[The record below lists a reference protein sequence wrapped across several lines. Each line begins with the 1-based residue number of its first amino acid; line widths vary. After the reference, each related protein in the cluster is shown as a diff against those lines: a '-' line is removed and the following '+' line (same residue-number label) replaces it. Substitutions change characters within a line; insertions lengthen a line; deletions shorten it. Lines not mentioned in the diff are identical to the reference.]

1 VTATASAS
9 REQRPDFLS
18 RFLSAVPLL
27 AVYFGLAALYAW
39 QASRRPVP
47 TIFTDE
53 LELTQ
58 LARAIA
64 ETGEPARRG
73 VPYEGLASLTAYVLA
88 PVWWLSS
95 ATASWAAAKLI
106 LVLAMTATVFPA
118 YGLARMVVPKWYALA
133 AAGAAAAVP
142 ALAYAPVLVEEPLAY
157 PLATLSLWLITRAYV
172 EPSRMRIATAVVVTG
187 TAMLTRTQLS
197 ILFAVFALGFL
208 WLGWQSERVVAWRST
223 WSRWDWVG
231 AAVLMVGIAVAF
243 SAFVGHFSQSWR
255 ETTGFYRDRIVEHMS
270 WAAGALAIGIGVLP
284 LIAGIA
290 ALARPRD
297 EPRDPKTRAFV
308 VTSVASIVVF
318 LAYTGIKGAFIS
330 TRFSTLVVERNLIYL
345 CPILFAATAL
355 AIARGVGRTWA
366 IVGAAVFT
374 LWVVTAVPLR
384 LGEYPYYE
392 AHGLSMAALANREL
406 GWPQGRIEDALVVTC
421 VLALAFVLALRFV
434 RHGSTAFAAIAAAAG
449 VGVLAWTLTSEVYAA
464 EGERLLAKRIESNLP
479 VPSDWVER
487 ETGGGSV
494 VMLGQQMLDDATGI
508 WLTEFFNPSL
518 KKVWSVD
525 GTAPGP
531 GAILT
536 PDLAAADGTLTPNPR
551 TDYAITLNGVELQAP
566 EVARVGQYILYR
578 VDQKP
583 LKVAAGVTG
592 VDHDGWVSDNGD
604 DGVAEAAYNRFDV
617 SRDGPGFASVNVS
630 RVGACLGAKT
640 AKVTARIGPL
650 GIGRDN
656 QPAIA
661 RVTEVQEKPLPD
673 CKTNGFLLSPPP
685 GPWRVEV
692 SITPTFIPH
701 ELDVNHSDTR
711 RLGAT
716 FTAGFRPFSPG
727 G

>member
-1 VTATASAS
+1 MT
-9 REQRPDFLS
+9 QLS
-18 RFLSAVPLL
+18 RS
-27 AVYFGLAALYAW
+27 
-39 QASRRPVP
+39 
-47 TIFTDE
+47 
-53 LELTQ
+53 
-58 LARAIA
+58 IA
-64 ETGEPARRG
+64 DTGSPARRG
-73 VPYEGLASLTAYVLA
+73 APYDGMPSLVAYVLA
-88 PVWWLSS
+88 PVWWLGS
-95 ATASWAAAKLI
+95 AATSYAAAKLL
-106 LVLAMTATVFPA
+106 LVLAMTATIFPA
-118 YGLARMVVPKWYALA
+118 YALARMVVPKWYALA

-157 PLATLSLWLITRAYV
+157 PLATLCLWLMARAYL
-172 EPSRMRIATAVVVTG
+172 EPSWMRIATAVVVTG
-187 TAMLTRTQLS
+187 AAMLTRTQLS

-231 AAVLMVGIAVAF
+231 AVVLMVGIAVAF

-308 VTSVASIVVF
+308 VTSVAAIVVF

-366 IVGAAVFT
+366 IAGAAVFT

-392 AHGLSMAALANREL
+392 AHGLSMAALANREF
-406 GWPQGRIEDALVVTC
+406 GWSEGRIEDALVVTC
-421 VLALAFVLALRFV
+421 VLALVLVLALRFV
-434 RHGSTAFAAIAAAAG
+434 RRGSTAFAAVASAVGI
-449 VGVLAWTLTSEVYAA
+449 GVLAWTLTSEVYAA
-464 EGERLLAKRIESNLP
+464 EGEQILANQIESNLP
-479 VPSDWVER
+479 VPKDWVEQA
-487 ETGGGSV
+487 TGGGSV
-494 VMLGQQMLDDATGI
+494 VILGQQMRDNTGV
-508 WLTEFFNPSL
+508 WLTEFFNPSV
-518 KKVWSVD
+518 KKMWSVD

-536 PDLAAADGTLTPNPR
+536 PDLAAADGTLTPNPG
-551 TDYAITLNGVELQAP
+551 TEYAITLNGVELQAP
-566 EVARVGQYILYR
+566 IVKRVDPYILYR
-578 VDQKP
+578 VDGKP
-583 LKVAAGVTG
+583 LKLAAGVTG
-592 VDHDGWVSDNGD
+592 VDRDGWVSDSDD
-604 DGVAEAAYNRFDV
+604 DGVAHASYNRFDV
-617 SRDGPGFASVNVS
+617 SRDGPGFASVSVS
-630 RVGACLGAKT
+630 RVGACLGAGT

-650 GIGRDN
+650 GIGPDN
-656 QPAIA
+656 QPAIE
-661 RVTEVQEKPLPD
+661 RVTQIETKPLPD
-673 CKTNGFLLSPPP
+673 CKTNGFLLSPPA

-701 ELDVNHSDTR
+701 ELDVNHSDRR

-716 FTAGFRPFSPG
+716 FTAGFRSFAPG

>member
-1 VTATASAS
+1 
-9 REQRPDFLS
+9 
-18 RFLSAVPLL
+18 
-27 AVYFGLAALYAW
+27 
-39 QASRRPVP
+39 
-47 TIFTDE
+47 
-53 LELTQ
+53 
-58 LARAIA
+58 
-64 ETGEPARRG
+64 
-73 VPYEGLASLTAYVLA
+73 
-88 PVWWLSS
+88 
-95 ATASWAAAKLI
+95 
-106 LVLAMTATVFPA
+106 
-118 YGLARMVVPKWYALA
+118 
-133 AAGAAAAVP
+133 
-142 ALAYAPVLVEEPLAY
+142 
-157 PLATLSLWLITRAYV
+157 
-172 EPSRMRIATAVVVTG
+172 
-187 TAMLTRTQLS
+187 
-197 ILFAVFALGFL
+197 
-208 WLGWQSERVVAWRST
+208 
-223 WSRWDWVG
+223 
-231 AAVLMVGIAVAF
+231 MVGIAVAF

-366 IVGAAVFT
+366 IAGAAVFT

-406 GWPQGRIEDALVVTC
+406 GWPEGRIEDALVVTC
-421 VLALAFVLALRFV
+421 VLALALVLALRFV
-434 RHGSTAFAAIAAAAG
+434 RRGSTAFAAIAAAVG
-449 VGVLAWTLTSEVYAA
+449 IGVLAWTLTSEVYAA
-464 EGERLLAKRIESNLP
+464 EGEQILARQLESGLP
-479 VPSDWVER
+479 VPKDWVEQA
-487 ETGGGSV
+487 TGGGSV
-494 VMLGQQMLDDATGI
+494 VVLGQQMRDNTGV
-508 WLTEFFNPSL
+508 WLTEFFNPSV
-518 KKVWSVD
+518 KKMWSVD

-536 PDLAAADGTLTPNPR
+536 PDLAAADGTLTPNPG
-551 TDYAITLNGVELQAP
+551 TEYAMTLNGVELQAP
-566 EVARVGQYILYR
+566 IVARVDPYILYR
-578 VDQKP
+578 VDGKP
-583 LKVAAGVTG
+583 LKLAAGVTG
-592 VDHDGWVSDNGD
+592 VDRDGWVSDNDD
-604 DGVAEAAYNRFDV
+604 DGVAHASYNRFDV

-630 RVGACLGAKT
+630 RVGACMGAGT
-640 AKVTARIGPL
+640 AQVTARIGPL
-650 GIGRDN
+650 GIGPDN

-661 RVTEVQEKPLPD
+661 RVTETQIRPLPD
-673 CKTNGFLLSPPP
+673 CETNGFLLSPPA

-716 FTAGFRPFSPG
+716 FTAGFRSFSPG

>member
-1 VTATASAS
+1 VRAAYPYARLEGAIPT
-9 REQRPDFLS
+9 LS
-18 RFLSAVPLL
+18 
-27 AVYFGLAALYAW
+27 VYFALAALYVW
-39 QASRRPVP
+39 QASEHPVP
-47 TIFTDE
+47 TLYTDE
-53 LELTQ
+53 IEMTQ
-58 LARAIA
+58 LSRSIA
-64 ETGEPARRG
+64 DTGSPSRRG
-73 VPYEGLASLTAYVLA
+73 DPYEGMPSLVAYVLA
-88 PVWWLSS
+88 PAWWLGS
-95 ATASWAAAKLI
+95 AATSYAAAKLL
-106 LVLAMTATVFPA
+106 LVLAMTATIFPA
-118 YGLARMVVPKWYALA
+118 YALARMVVPKWYALA
-133 AAGAAAAVP
+133 AAGAAGAVP

-157 PLATLSLWLITRAYV
+157 PLATLCLWLIARAYV
-172 EPSRMRIATAVVVTG
+172 EPSGMRIATAVVVTG
-187 TAMLTRTQLS
+187 AAMLTRTQLS
-197 ILFAVFALGFL
+197 ILLAVFALGFL

-290 ALARPRD
+290 ALARPRE

-308 VTSVASIVVF
+308 ITSIAAIVVF

-366 IVGAAVFT
+366 IAGAAVFT

-406 GWPQGRIEDALVVTC
+406 GWPEGRIEDALVVTC
-421 VLALAFVLALRFV
+421 VVALAFVLALRFV
-434 RHGSTAFAAIAAAAG
+434 RRGSTAFAAVASAVGI
-449 VGVLAWTLTSEVYAA
+449 GVLAWTLTSEVYAA
-464 EGERLLAKRIESNLP
+464 EGEQILANQIESNLP
-479 VPSDWVER
+479 VPKDWVEQA
-487 ETGGGSV
+487 TGGGSV
-494 VMLGQQMLDDATGI
+494 VILGQQMRDNTGV
-508 WLTEFFNPSL
+508 WLTEFFNPSV
-518 KKVWSVD
+518 KKMWSVD

-536 PDLAAADGTLTPNPR
+536 PDLAEADGTLTPNPGM
-551 TDYAITLNGVELQAP
+551 DYAITLNGVELQAP
-566 EVARVGQYILYR
+566 IVKRVDPYILYR
-578 VDQKP
+578 VDGKP
-583 LKVAAGVTG
+583 LKLAAGVTG
-592 VDHDGWVSDNGD
+592 VDRDGWVSDSD
-604 DGVAEAAYNRFDV
+604 EDGVAVASYNRFDV

-630 RVGACLGAKT
+630 RVGACLGAGT

-650 GIGRDN
+650 GIGPDN

-673 CKTNGFLLSPPP
+673 CETNGFILAPPA

-701 ELDVNHSDTR
+701 ELDVNHSDRR